1 LIFKSEDGSVL
12 AGVIGPG
19 RNRAPVG
26 FEVTYGEAGFIVRR
40 TAGFASSA
48 RVPGD
53 GCGRTLDDDQQSITM
68 VA

>member
-26 FEVTYGEAGFIVRR
+26 FEVTYGEAGFIDAPDRRVRQQR
-40 TAGFASSA
+40 ASS
-48 RVPGD
+48 R
-53 GCGRTLDDDQQSITM
+53 
-68 VA
+68 